1 MNGHP
6 SERSE
11 RVPPVNRH
19 VVQLV
24 VAVLAGV
31 AAALLWPSISTP
43 VDVAPV
49 TEGQPATVSIVYHAP
64 VLLLVWLLATTAGV
78 LVVLGVAGV
87 RRRRTLDAH
96 TP

>member
-1 MNGHP
+1 M
-6 SERSE
+6 
-11 RVPPVNRH
+11 
-19 VVQLV
+19 QLV